1 MDFNLPRDSVA
12 GYVNNQRE
20 HYEYK
25 FNGVIP
31 PDAKQDEVWWGGVV
45 DRAAREGFRMGCVGR
60 VRWVGFGRTETA
72 LAWL

>member
-1 MDFNLPRDSVA
+1 VGRGQVDFNLPRDSLA

-31 PDAKQDEVWWGGVV
+31 PDAKQDEVG
-45 DRAAREGFRMGCVGR
+45 
-60 VRWVGFGRTETA
+60 
-72 LAWL
+72 